1 MQENKPHNLKSF
13 FIKLVSISIAIIVI
27 INIIFNLILAE
38 RLAKIDK
45 IFSILEVSER
55 KNLKNNNISEL
66 EKGLEKDQLINNE
79 DKEIILKVYKKI
91 KEEFSKLENK

>member
-1 MQENKPHNLKSF
+1 MQENKPYNLKSF

-27 INIIFNLILAE
+27 VNVIFNLILAE

-55 KNLKNNNISEL
+55 KNLKNNIISEL

-91 KEEFSKLENK
+91 KEEFSKLEN

>member
-1 MQENKPHNLKSF
+1 MQKNKPHNLKSF

-27 INIIFNLILAE
+27 VNVVFNLIFAE

-45 IFSILEVSER
+45 IFSILEVPER
-55 KNLKNNNISEL
+55 KNLKNNIINEL
-66 EKGLEKDQLINNE
+66 EKGLEKDHLINIE
-79 DKEIILKVYKKI
+79 DKKIIFKVYKKI